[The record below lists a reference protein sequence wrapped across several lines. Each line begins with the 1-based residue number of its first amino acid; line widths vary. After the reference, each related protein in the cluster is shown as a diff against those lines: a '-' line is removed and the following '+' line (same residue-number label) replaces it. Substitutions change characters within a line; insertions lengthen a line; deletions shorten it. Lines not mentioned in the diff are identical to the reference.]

1 MARIASESKGGFYA
15 TPEIEMRLVASRL
28 RVKGAGE
35 INLYDPCCGKGV
47 ALRILAEALTT
58 PDSKAIT
65 YGVELEKERAT
76 EANQILDHVLQDG
89 YENVRTEDK
98 FSAIYLNPPYDFGFA
113 ERVETSF
120 LRRLTNQSTNVL
132 LKGALLLFCIPQYVL
147 DDAALL
153 IASRFTNVK
162 VYRFTDENYPT
173 FKQVVLFGY
182 FQRPDPDERRGTAK
196 YLRDVAKLGPEALP
210 SLDEEDGVTFPIQI
224 SPEPIRLFRA
234 GKLRLEELAQDIGT
248 SPVFQS
254 MTELFMPSQ
263 SRNAELKNPLLP
275 LKPTHYAIAIAA
287 GAVGGNMGN
296 HLLVGVTKPV
306 HETSDKINDDGK
318 VTGEITVKHH
328 KSIVRV
334 FTKDGVFDLE

>member
-15 TPEIEMRLVASRL
+15 TPVNEMHLVAARL
-28 RVKGAGE
+28 RVEGAGE

-47 ALRILAEALTT
+47 ALRILADALK
-58 PDSKAIT
+58 PECKAIT
-65 YGVELEKERAT
+65 YGVELEKERAV
-76 EANQILDHVLQDG
+76 EAGQILDHVLQDG

-98 FSAIYLNPPYDFGFA
+98 FSALYLNPPYDFGFA

-120 LRRLTNQSTNVL
+120 LRRLTNQTTNVL
-132 LKGALLLFCIPQYVL
+132 MKGALLMFCVPQYVL
-147 DDAALL
+147 DDASLL
-153 IASRFTNVK
+153 IASRFTNVR

-173 FKQVVLFGY
+173 YKQVVLFGN
-182 FQRPDPDERRGTAK
+182 FQRPDPDERRDTAK
-196 YLRDVAKLGPEALP
+196 YLRNIAKLGPEALP
-210 SLDEEDGVTFPIQI
+210 SLEEEDGITFVVPT

-234 GKLRLEELAQDIGT
+234 GKLQMEELAQDIMT

-306 HETSDKINDDGK
+306 YETSDKTDDEGR
-318 VTGEITVKHH
+318 VSGEVTVKHH

>member
-15 TPEIEMRLVASRL
+15 TPEKEIRLVASRL
-28 RVKGAGE
+28 RVEGAGE
-35 INLYDPCCGKGV
+35 INLYDPCCGKGA
-47 ALRILAEALTT
+47 ALRELADAITT
-58 PDSKAIT
+58 PECKAIT
-65 YGVELEKERAT
+65 YGVELEKERAE
-76 EANQILDHVLQDG
+76 EAAKILDYVLQDG

-98 FSAIYLNPPYDFGFA
+98 FSVLWLNPPYDNGFA

-132 LKGALLLFCIPQYVL
+132 LKGALLMFCIPQYVL

-173 FKQVVLFGY
+173 FKQVVVFGY
-182 FQRPDPDERRGTAK
+182 YQRPDPDERKETTK
-196 YLRDVAKLGPEALP
+196 YLRDVSKQGPEALP
-210 SLDEEDGVTFPIQI
+210 SLAEEDGVTFLVQP
-224 SPEPIRLFRA
+224 SPEPVQLFRA
-234 GKLRLEELAQDIGT
+234 GKLKIEELAKDLQT
-248 SPVFQS
+248 SPIFQ
-254 MTELFMPSQ
+254 TITDWFLPSH
-263 SRNAELKNPLLP
+263 SRNAELKNPVLP

-306 HETSDKINDDGK
+306 QETSDTTDDEGNK
-318 VTGEITVKHH
+318 TGEITVKHH
-328 KSIVRV
+328 KSIIRV
-334 FTKDGVFDLE
+334 FTKEGVFDLE